1 MDKKYYFL
9 AGLPRSGNTV
19 LSSILN
25 QNTDIYSSPL
35 STVSEYMWQCHLG
48 KSNLESFLTNPHPNR
63 SDNVISKII
72 ENYYDDVDKPIIFDR
87 DKNWASPDNIK
98 MMNQYFNF
106 TPKIV
111 YTTRPIIEIL
121 ASLIA
126 IYKDQMVE
134 IMEESEFTY
143 NINLTKNENLCDF
156 IMSEYGQVGR
166 LLSALYSIDHLN
178 NGNIHIVKYEDIL
191 YNPQKTM
198 DGIYDFLK
206 IDRFNHNFTNIK
218 KVDQENDDIV
228 GHPKNLHKIRQKL
241 GKGNVR
247 VEEYLTSRSIEKY
260 KDYRYF

>member
-1 MDKKYYFL
+1 
-9 AGLPRSGNTV
+9 
-19 LSSILN
+19 
-25 QNTDIYSSPL
+25 
-35 STVSEYMWQCHLG
+35 
-48 KSNLESFLTNPHPNR
+48 
-63 SDNVISKII
+63 
-72 ENYYDDVDKPIIFDR
+72 
-87 DKNWASPDNIK
+87 
-98 MMNQYFNF
+98 
-106 TPKIV
+106 
-111 YTTRPIIEIL
+111 
-121 ASLIA
+121 
-126 IYKDQMVE
+126 MVE